1 MPKVQCVCNEI
12 ISIGEIPCPNEYLFI
27 ADQAYDNYSGKI
39 DSEQLYQNMKSF
51 ILCLVAKD
59 YTSFGK
65 ASIKLLSYIP
75 QHKKSRTL
83 LRVRLFYA

>member
-51 ILCLVAKD
+51 ILCPSCKRLHLFWQGFDKAPIV
-59 YTSFGK
+59 YTP
-65 ASIKLLSYIP
+65 A
-75 QHKKSRTL
+75 
-83 LRVRLFYA
+83 